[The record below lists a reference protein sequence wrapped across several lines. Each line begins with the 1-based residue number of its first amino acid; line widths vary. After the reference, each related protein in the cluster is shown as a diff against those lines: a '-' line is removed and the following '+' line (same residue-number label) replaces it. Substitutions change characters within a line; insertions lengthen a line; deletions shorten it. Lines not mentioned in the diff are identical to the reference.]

1 MPIFDPECLSEWSSG
16 QWNSRPM
23 ANLNGFNI
31 DSRKLKE
38 GNIFVALKAGRDGH
52 DFLSDAEENGA
63 GAGIVEEVRAEIPLP
78 QLLVDN
84 SLTAFHDI
92 AHHHRMRFAG
102 SVFSITGSCGKTSTK
117 DVLGLLLGFEET
129 LCTEG
134 NFNNH
139 LGVPLTL
146 LKIDDSLHKNCV
158 IEAGINQIGEMSL
171 LGKTISADV
180 VIVTL
185 IAPSHLEGLK
195 NLETIASEKADLF
208 LKSDQQTKVIFP
220 EDCLVYKE
228 FKKYYRESDNVL
240 VLRNGEPSK
249 EFSEKESFYSIWT
262 ETNEIGSPLSLRL
275 WRHGLPSISFPLPEL
290 SSGMVRNVALAVLAA
305 CESGVSVHEIS
316 ERLPQFRPSAL
327 RGRCFQGRGRSYV
340 LDCYNANPASML
352 DSIDFFRLRFSS
364 YAKLFVLAG
373 MDELGHDEKQLHNDL
388 GKDISSDGNEIF
400 LLIGEKASWISAG
413 LLDCGVLEKQIIV
426 LPKLNDAVSIVE
438 DFEGA
443 VLFKGSRSYGLEEL
457 LPTWAVEE
465 CPDGGQIAC

>member
-52 DFLSDAEENGA
+52 DFLSAAEENGA
-63 GAGIVEEVRAEIPLP
+63 GAGIVEKVRAEIPLP

-146 LKIDDSLHKNCV
+146 LKIDGSLHKNCV

-388 GKDISSDGNEIF
+388 GKNISSDGNEIF

-413 LLDCGVLEKQIIV
+413 LLDSGVLEKQIIV